1 MNEFFGVIFVW
12 LTAIAVLLS
21 VVGISLAAMFSLM
34 AICDWIAGNWPQFK
48 GDENV

>member
-12 LTAIAVLLS
+12 IAAIAVLIS
-21 VVGISLAAMFSLM
+21 VVGIVLAGMFSLM
-34 AICDWIAGNWPQFK
+34 AICDWAAGNWSQFE